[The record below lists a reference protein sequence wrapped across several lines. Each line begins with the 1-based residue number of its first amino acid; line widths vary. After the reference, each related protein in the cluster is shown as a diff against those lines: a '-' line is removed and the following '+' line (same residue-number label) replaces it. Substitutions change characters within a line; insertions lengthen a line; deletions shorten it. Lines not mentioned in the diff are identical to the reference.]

1 MADPVVPVTGLC
13 VGGEKPILRIFGF
26 LFYGFI
32 AWASIYWVGGAL
44 VGDYQVASE
53 VFHPAAEWRITKAEC
68 DTDYVIV
75 SLCQLRFEHA
85 TGGVK
90 DDATYVLMGSQR
102 VPGAVAVVTGVASG
116 KPSTSFGQER
126 LFNRTATFSIYAGLL
141 FWLVYIN
148 TRFGGAAEAGL
159 SFARR
164 QSRKRES
171 DDAIA
176 AVPKRAVRQ
185 RAALVPRH
193 GVRPARVGRA
203 VQPVQSRG
211 LFR

>member
-1 MADPVVPVTGLC
+1 MRVFA
-13 VGGEKPILRIFGF
+13 F

-32 AWASIYWVGGAL
+32 ALASIYWVGGAL

-53 VFHPAAEWRITKAEC
+53 GFQPAAEWRVTKAEC

-75 SLCQLRFEHA
+75 SLCQLHFEHA
-85 TGGVK
+85 TGAVK

-102 VPGAVAVVTGVASG
+102 VPDTVAVVMGVHSG

-126 LFNRTATFSIYAGLL
+126 LFNRTATFSIYASLL

-171 DDAIA
+171 ADTIA
-176 AVPKRAVRQ
+176 AVPKSAVRQ
-185 RAALVPRH
+185 RPAVAPRH
-193 GVRPARVGRA
+193 GVRPVRAGRA
-203 VQPVQSRG
+203 VQPVQPRG

>member
-1 MADPVVPVTGLC
+1 MADPVVPVRGLC

-53 VFHPAAEWRITKAEC
+53 GFQPAAEWRITKAEC

-75 SLCQLRFEHA
+75 SLCQLRLEHA

-102 VPGAVAVVTGVASG
+102 VPGAVAVVTGVHSG

-126 LFNRTATFSIYAGLL
+126 LFNRSATFSIYAGLL

-171 DDAIA
+171 ADTIA
-176 AVPKRAVRQ
+176 AVPKRAMRQ

-193 GVRPARVGRA
+193 GVRPVRVGRA